1 MVIAQEP
8 ASKSSAHSEHLIIDD
23 NLLEEGGLQSTHRAT
38 YAVCDKN
45 QRERA
50 FQPSSPLSRNHDSED
65 HRQIEDGGV
74 QQAAGSPGGG

>member
-8 ASKSSAHSEHLIIDD
+8 ASESPHKGERLIIDD
-23 NLLEEGGLQSTHRAT
+23 NLLLEGGLQSAHRGTH
-38 YAVCDKN
+38 AVCDKN

-74 QQAAGSPGGG
+74 QQAAGRPGGG